1 MRELEAKG
9 KVYQIIIGFLWAL
22 QTSISPFLLNLDY
35 VKDLVLYLILR
46 ETVLRIE
53 KTCEQ
58 LRFDCLAASG
68 TEQDLLLALLIIF
81 CVSIFSTSAMSFFE
95 RKQFFK
101 ANQWLDIAFC
111 FVSPLLPGI
120 YHFKVN
126 RLRYQ
131 LVMKK
136 ETLCNDEIARREEE
150 IEKLYNSIQQTKAV
164 EIGLE
169 SVMQILLLLG
179 LASFGPYVFK
189 APSGQTYSYFYGVAL
204 LVLKG
209 NYVLFSASIS

>member
-1 MRELEAKG
+1 MLFAFLHHIEAQNANPDSVHSAFQGFFDYIVSRGYHPSAVAISLKRTIGHHRLAHMALKGPPNFVEKIIFQIGKWMRELEAKG

-81 CVSIFSTSAMSFFE
+81 CISIFSTSAMSFFE

-101 ANQWLDIAFC
+101 TNRWLDILFC
-111 FVSPLLPGI
+111 CVSPLLPGI

-126 RLRYQ
+126 RSAGYE
-131 LVMKK
+131 K
-136 ETLCNDEIARREEE
+136 ENTLQR
-150 IEKLYNSIQQTKAV
+150 
-164 EIGLE
+164 
-169 SVMQILLLLG
+169 
-179 LASFGPYVFK
+179 
-189 APSGQTYSYFYGVAL
+189 
-204 LVLKG
+204 
-209 NYVLFSASIS
+209 